1 MTKNNKEKGK
11 KKDTENKTEKPIKCP
26 FCAIVREQ
34 SESIKIIYKDEDVVA
49 FLYPYG
55 AVGHFAV
62 VPAKHI
68 PVVVKQDEKITKKMF
83 SVARKL
89 LPLVC
94 NATESKSANFVLH
107 TGADQKISHV
117 SLHVLPRKTGDNINI
132 RWEPTQMNEAQL
144 GELEEKL
151 KGSVSKE
158 EEQKIKEKTSDI
170 KEDSYLIKHLHRIP

>member
-1 MTKNNKEKGK
+1 MAKNNKKPK
-11 KKDTENKTEKPIKCP
+11 KKEEAKKAIECP
-26 FCAIVREQ
+26 FCAIVQGQ

-62 VPAKHI
+62 IPVKHI
-68 PVVVKQDEKITKKMF
+68 SVVVKQDEKITKKMF
-83 SVARKL
+83 SVAKKL

-94 NATESKSANFVLH
+94 NATESKSANFILH

-117 SLHVLPRKTGDNINI
+117 SLHVLPRRSDDGINI
-132 RWEPTQMNEAQL
+132 KWEPTPMNEAQL
-144 GELEEKL
+144 SELEEKL
-151 KGSVSKE
+151 KGTISKE
-158 EEQKIKEKTSDI
+158 EEKKVKEKTSDI